1 MGKKYLDTKKGT
13 LESSIL
19 GVWKTAAEEN
29 AVKVDGRT
37 KGYKTHREKLEAARL
52 RREKKNLNKEEVE
65 LDESGRLG
73 FKDIEKFG
81 RSAASRIDNEARR
94 TSGYDKMSAGQK
106 DELRY
111 KIAKKLGMKVEEV
124 KLDEKNKITGKE
136 IDFDLYSDEKGA
148 KAANKTMNREIRKA
162 SQMKDYK
169 TARKYM
175 DKIQKKYSE
184 LGAEDTEPESIITS
198 ILGRVFKEEVQI
210 DEMFGISSN
219 SNHRAKT
226 MKMLDGMGIKYKK
239 DGRNGLIILGV
250 APKDQ
255 KGILDKIHKDIGMTT
270 YRIMDEEVELDE
282 ASVMVDL
289 ENDNPKLMKDIKK
302 MGIKVKDLGDSGNR
316 GYNEYKLTGSPA
328 ALKKGGKKF
337 GWDQQVE
344 KVQVKEGKM
353 SQLHQLMKD
362 GKTAEEIAKIMRV
375 DAKTIKKLMPESYE
389 IGTDEYRK
397 HTEDVTPGQD
407 GEWVDAVNKKNE
419 SMREA
424 LARVWEVTEDK
435 NPFKKEDKKD
445 LTKEVKDGKTMT
457 GKKIASV
464 DVNPTIKEK
473 AK

>member
-1 MGKKYLDTKKGT
+1 MGKKYLDTKEGS
-13 LESSIL
+13 LEQSIL
-19 GVWKTAAEEN
+19 GLWQDAAKNIDETNKNDKSDDGEGMDAVQPK
-29 AVKVDGRT
+29 AVKKKFKDRKDKDIDNDGDVDSTDKYLHKRR
-37 KGYKTHREKLEAARL
+37 KAISKAIKKEK
-52 RREKKNLNKEEVE
+52 KEEVE
-65 LDESGRLG
+65 LDE
-73 FKDIEKFG
+73 
-81 RSAASRIDNEARR
+81 
-94 TSGYDKMSAGQK
+94 
-106 DELRY
+106 
-111 KIAKKLGMKVEEV
+111 
-124 KLDEKNKITGKE
+124 KNKITSKE
-136 IDFDLYSDEKGA
+136 IDFDLFSDEKGA
-148 KAANKTMNREIRKA
+148 KAANKTMNKEIRKA

-184 LGAEDTEPESIITS
+184 LGAEDTEPESIISS
-198 ILGRVFKEEVQI
+198 ILGQVFKEEVQI

-270 YRIMDEEVELDE
+270 YRIMDE
-282 ASVMVDL
+282 
-289 ENDNPKLMKDIKK
+289 
-302 MGIKVKDLGDSGNR
+302 
-316 GYNEYKLTGSPA
+316 
-328 ALKKGGKKF
+328 
-337 GWDQQVE
+337 

-375 DAKTIKKLMPESYE
+375 DAKTIKKLMAGHMKDMEESYE

-424 LARVWEVTEDK
+424 LAKVWGVSESK
-435 NPFKKEDKKD
+435 SPFKKEDKKD
-445 LTKEVKDGKTMT
+445 LTKELKDGKTMT
-457 GKKIASV
+457 GKKIAKV
-464 DVNPTIKEK
+464 DIDPTIKEK